1 MVDKRSLLFDSPYLY
16 PLSRKGDAK
25 EELID
30 ESEEE
35 VSEVEKESA
44 ADLQP
49 LIRVVS
55 GMEEGPRE
63 EDAASNPKEKGVSP
77 STDGKETL
85 PLSGNL
91 SGECCH

>member
-1 MVDKRSLLFDSPYLY
+1 MVDKRSLLFDSPCLY

-25 EELID
+25 E
-30 ESEEE
+30 EEE

-91 SGECCH
+91 SG